1 MSGNQFKLNG
11 TKESSEFGCASHR
24 TLDCPRTTTGNE
36 MQQGQLQII
45 AIGAG
50 LTALVMAIVTGR
62 LPRWLRVVLVL
73 GLAILA
79 AGTGLYAYRYTTKP
93 TTLTVAA
100 GSADGEAVRLMSV
113 IAARLAAT
121 GAPVR
126 LQVVDKGNALE
137 ASKAFSG
144 GQTDLA
150 VIRADSGDL
159 SSAETVVVV
168 TLP

>member
-1 MSGNQFKLNG
+1 
-11 TKESSEFGCASHR
+11 
-24 TLDCPRTTTGNE
+24 
-36 MQQGQLQII
+36 
-45 AIGAG
+45 
-50 LTALVMAIVTGR
+50 
-62 LPRWLRVVLVL
+62 
-73 GLAILA
+73 
-79 AGTGLYAYRYTTKP
+79 
-93 TTLTVAA
+93 
-100 GSADGEAVRLMSV
+100 MSV